1 VRLLRV
7 GLLALLTVGLLAV
20 AVMHGYSED
29 QGVIRWFPGT
39 GIAGKI
45 DVMGTMPSTVLIED
59 QKSHRLLAMDLAADG
74 TFVARLAPGDYRL
87 QLQGDSRSVLVSVPS
102 GHCVDLVLDFRLPTV
117 VLEIPGEGW
126 PVPTGQGA
134 GGPAEGFGDPGGPS
148 RRQGWPG

>member
-7 GLLALLTVGLLAV
+7 GLLAFLTVGLLAV

-39 GIAGKI
+39 GIAGKV
-45 DVMGTMPSTVLIED
+45 DVMGTMPSAVVIED
-59 QKSHRLLAMDLAADG
+59 EKSHHLLPVAVEADG

-87 QLQGDSRSVLVSVPS
+87 QLQGDSRSILVSVPRD
-102 GHCVDLVLDFRLPTV
+102 HCVDLVLDFRLPTV

-126 PVPTGQGA
+126 PVPTGA
-134 GGPAEGFGDPGGPS
+134 
-148 RRQGWPG
+148 

>member
-1 VRLLRV
+1 MGSAEHPVRLLRI
-7 GLLALLTVGLLAV
+7 GLLAFLTVGLLAV

-29 QGVIRWFPGT
+29 QSAIRWFPGT

-45 DVMGTMPSTVLIED
+45 DVMGPMPSAVLIED
-59 QKSHRLLAMDLAADG
+59 QKSHDIVPMAVDADG
-74 TFVARLAPGDYRL
+74 TFIVRLAPGDYRL

-126 PVPTGQGA
+126 PVPGT
-134 GGPAEGFGDPGGPS
+134 
-148 RRQGWPG
+148 